1 MEETFLR
8 WKELSLSIIQGL
20 VITAGCLTM
29 YQFSVQNLYSEDLTR
44 TMVFSTLIIAN
55 IFLTLV
61 NRSFYFSIWTTF
73 KYKNSLIWVIITVS
87 FGILLFM
94 IYQPVIGS
102 FFKLEPLS
110 WRQLSLVIAAGFVS
124 VIWFEIY
131 KAILRVRKP
140 LKKYHSSQL
149 ETHHP

>member
-29 YQFSVQNLYSEDLTR
+29 YQFSVQNLYDEDLTR

-73 KYKNSLIWVIITVS
+73 KYKNSLIWLIIGVS
-87 FGILLFM
+87 FAILLLM
-94 IYQPVIGS
+94 IYEPGMAS

-110 WRQLSLVIAAGFVS
+110 GNQLSLVLVTGFAS

-131 KAILRVRKP
+131 KAILRVKKP
-140 LKKYHSSQL
+140 LKEYHSAPL
-149 ETHHP
+149 ETNRF